1 METIDSDD
9 NSVVGGPRG
18 GNMSGSNNR
27 DINTNEE
34 IKSKYCHRLFWL
46 LGIDFVSLIE
56 VSLDK
61 LKKSITD
68 GKEQLE
74 GCKQL
79 DKLSE
84 SRSIQMMCTDL

>member
-9 NSVVGGPRG
+9 NSVVGSPRG
-18 GNMSGSNNR
+18 GNMSGFNNR

-34 IKSKYCHRLFWL
+34 IKSKYSHCLFLL

-79 DKLSE
+79 EKLSE
-84 SRSIQMMCTDL
+84 SSSVFILRTYL